1 MRSLALAL
9 VGLALSAG
17 PASAAVIEF
26 EDHFCGCD
34 GSSGDEDTRGIIV
47 RAAPGEANRMSIRV
61 APRGVVIEDLGAP
74 LTGACRPASSGGR
87 FCRGKFDGVE
97 VHLGDGSDEISVQDL
112 GGSVD
117 AGPGD
122 DDIVVARAPHLLTG
136 GAGADRLDT
145 RLAPGSGISYL
156 DHTEGVTVSLN
167 GLADDG
173 APGEGDNV
181 LGSITSIR
189 GGSGDD
195 VLDAGATVTS
205 LIGEGGND
213 TLVGGPRA
221 DYLLAGAGDDT
232 IAAGDGDDRLS
243 GGAGADVLGGGPGRD
258 EVSYAGERVPL
269 RLSIGDGPG
278 DGAAGE
284 GDDIQAD
291 VEDLIGGLEADL
303 IVGDDDGNRLVGSGG
318 RDTLLG
324 RAGADRLEGWND
336 GDELDAGPGRDT
348 VLAGEEDL
356 PVLVDGEAD
365 STFCGGR
372 APVVEADS
380 LDVFNACAPSVQLR
394 RLRARRGAPIRIEA
408 RCATPSAVPC
418 EGRILIHAVR
428 RHRVLRTLRFG
439 PIEPGGRQRLAL
451 RLPSGAAGRS
461 CFIGVAVVRRD
472 DSITS
477 VTHNR
482 SALGCVPR

>member
-9 VGLALSAG
+9 VGLVLSAG

-61 APRGVVIEDLGAP
+61 APRGVVI
-74 LTGACRPASSGGR
+74 
-87 FCRGKFDGVE
+87 V
-97 VHLGDGSDEISVQDL
+97 
-112 GGSVD
+112 
-117 AGPGD
+117 
-122 DDIVVARAPHLLTG
+122 
-136 GAGADRLDT
+136 
-145 RLAPGSGISYL
+145 
-156 DHTEGVTVSLN
+156 
-167 GLADDG
+167 
-173 APGEGDNV
+173 
-181 LGSITSIR
+181 
-189 GGSGDD
+189 
-195 VLDAGATVTS
+195 
-205 LIGEGGND
+205 
-213 TLVGGPRA
+213 
-221 DYLLAGAGDDT
+221 
-232 IAAGDGDDRLS
+232 
-243 GGAGADVLGGGPGRD
+243 
-258 EVSYAGERVPL
+258 AGERVPL
-269 RLSIGDGPG
+269 QLSIGDGPG

-461 CFIGVAVVRRD
+461 CFIGVAIVRRD